1 MLLNNKTIFMTGG
14 SRGIGLAIA
23 KRFAQD
29 GANIIIAAKT
39 VSEHPRL
46 EGTIYTACEAIEAAG
61 GQALPVQTDIRFEEQ
76 IRDAVQQG
84 VERFGGID
92 IVVNNAS
99 AIYLLNPEVLKMK
112 QYDMMFAINARGS
125 YMVNTICFDY
135 LQQSENPH
143 ILSLS
148 PPITM
153 RVDWFRN
160 NIAYTQS
167 KYVMSMNTLGFS
179 ESYKKY
185 GIAVNA
191 LWPKTLINTDAIRH
205 ISPDLVKHSRKPD
218 IMADAAHW
226 IVTQKAKRLT
236 GKFLL
241 DQDVL
246 EKIGKSDMSGYSV
259 DPSQL
264 LMRDLFVGDPKDA
277 LKLLDM
283 DGKVSDD

>member
-1 MLLNNKTIFMTGG
+1 MLLKDKTIFMSGG

-23 KRFAQD
+23 KRFARD
-29 GANIIIAAKT
+29 GANVIIAAKT
-39 VSEHPRL
+39 VTQHPRL
-46 EGTIYTACEAIEAAG
+46 EGTIHTACQEIELAG
-61 GQALPVQTDIRFEEQ
+61 GQALAVQTDIRFEDQ
-76 IRDAVQQG
+76 IKAAVQQG

-92 IVVNNAS
+92 IVINNAS

-125 YMVNTICFDY
+125 YMVNTHCFDY
-135 LQQSENPH
+135 LKQSENPH

-148 PPITM
+148 PPINM
-153 RVDWFRN
+153 KIDWFKN

-167 KYVMSMNTLGFS
+167 KYVMSMNVIGFS

-191 LWPKTLINTDAIRH
+191 LWPKTIINTDAIKH
-205 ISPDLVKHSRKPD
+205 ISPDLLKHSRKPS
-218 IMADAAHW
+218 IMADAAYW
-226 IVTQKAKRLT
+226 MVTQKSSRLT

-246 EKIGKSDMSGYSV
+246 EKSGKSDMSRYSV
-259 DPSQL
+259 DPTQL

-277 LKLLDM
+277 LKMLDIH
-283 DGKVSDD
+283 GNPAE

>member
-1 MLLNNKTIFMTGG
+1 MLLKDKTIFMSGG

-23 KRFAQD
+23 KRFARD
-29 GANIIIAAKT
+29 GANVIIAAKT
-39 VSEHPRL
+39 VTQHPRL
-46 EGTIYTACEAIEAAG
+46 EGTIHTACQEIELAG
-61 GQALPVQTDIRFEEQ
+61 GQALAVQTDIRFEDQ
-76 IRDAVQQG
+76 IQAAVQQG

-92 IVVNNAS
+92 IVINNAS

-125 YMVNTICFDY
+125 YMVNTHCFDY
-135 LQQSENPH
+135 LKRSENPH

-148 PPITM
+148 PPINM
-153 RVDWFRN
+153 KIDWFKN

-167 KYVMSMNTLGFS
+167 KYVMSMNVIGFS

-191 LWPKTLINTDAIRH
+191 LWPKTIINTDAIKH
-205 ISPDLVKHSRKPD
+205 ISPDLLKHSRKPS
-218 IMADAAHW
+218 IMADAAYW
-226 IVTQKAKRLT
+226 MVTQKSSRLT

-246 EKIGKSDMSGYSV
+246 EKSGKSDMSRYSV
-259 DPSQL
+259 DPTQL

-277 LKLLDM
+277 LKMLDIH
-283 DGKVSDD
+283 GNPAE